1 LPNLACAC
9 AKEKVFLPMTDSVEL
24 EKVPSPAPAP
34 ALAAAPLLT
43 RILAMVLDSLA
54 LLVLLGSGVYLAFLS
69 SKFIIFPRSS
79 LSGVGAALLVALPAI
94 ALIVLLAV
102 PIYFAI
108 FESSAWSATPG
119 KWATGLVVRRS
130 DGQRLGFF
138 AALFARFIYWMPC
151 LILPLGAFYMPI
163 YAMAQLALA
172 GVLAGLFCDKKR
184 RTAADLACKRFVCSA
199 NEAPLAPATNF
210 WQKLPMPLIAVLTM
224 SGYLFLAPIIMFSF
238 GQMGNLVY
246 RQKLTA
252 WRAKGLHTK
261 GRVVFVERR
270 IMAPSVLSDN
280 DLAEFEADPE
290 SLPPAAIVSVPAVV
304 GKKIVG
310 IVNQGAVL
318 TAEAF
323 EPADVSQIEQAEAER
338 SPSGHSDAQPGVLVY
353 RWRDRVRPGQLISLK
368 DIEPVYI
375 VEEQFID
382 SICCTPWQIVG
393 RTVSENCQALKR
405 DIIHCQYVDAPVST
419 LVVKRD
425 LKKGE
430 VLRAEDVEVANLS
443 AKQHYYTAISAP
455 QLVLGAKL
463 KRDVATGQALRYC
476 DFEKLIY

>member
-1 LPNLACAC
+1 
-9 AKEKVFLPMTDSVEL
+9 
-24 EKVPSPAPAP
+24 
-34 ALAAAPLLT
+34 
-43 RILAMVLDSLA
+43 
-54 LLVLLGSGVYLAFLS
+54 
-69 SKFIIFPRSS
+69 
-79 LSGVGAALLVALPAI
+79 
-94 ALIVLLAV
+94 
-102 PIYFAI
+102 
-108 FESSAWSATPG
+108 
-119 KWATGLVVRRS
+119 
-130 DGQRLGFF
+130 
-138 AALFARFIYWMPC
+138 
-151 LILPLGAFYMPI
+151 
-163 YAMAQLALA
+163 
-172 GVLAGLFCDKKR
+172 
-184 RTAADLACKRFVCSA
+184 
-199 NEAPLAPATNF
+199 
-210 WQKLPMPLIAVLTM
+210 MPLVAVLTM
-224 SGYLFLAPIIMFSF
+224 SAYLFLAPIIMFSF

-261 GRVVFVERR
+261 GRVVFVERP
-270 IMAPSVLSDN
+270 IMAPSVLSNN

-290 SLPPAAIVSVPAVV
+290 SLPPAAIVSAPAVV

-323 EPADVSQIEQAEAER
+323 DPAEARLIEQAEAER
-338 SPSGHSDAQPGVLVY
+338 PASGFSDAQPGVLVY
-353 RWRDRVRPGQLISLK
+353 RWRDRVRPGQVIKLK
-368 DIEPVYI
+368 DIVPAYI

-393 RTVSENCQALKR
+393 RTVSESCQALKR
-405 DIIHCQYVDAPVST
+405 DIIHCQYIDAPVST

-430 VLRAEDVEVANLS
+430 TLKAEDVEAANLS